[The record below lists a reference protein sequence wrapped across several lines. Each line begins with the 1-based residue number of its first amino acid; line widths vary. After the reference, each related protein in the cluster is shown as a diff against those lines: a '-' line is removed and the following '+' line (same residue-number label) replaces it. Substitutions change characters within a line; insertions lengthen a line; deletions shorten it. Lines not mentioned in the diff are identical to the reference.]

1 MAHPPSGSSSL
12 YFPLLRKKRP
22 FCLTLATLRSPPA
35 TATVFSNK
43 VSPHFGL
50 IWSSF
55 ENSPGKRLFPLEIVS
70 HSHVSPVTAWLT
82 VNGWEPPSLCS
93 QPASGNSPVKASWLV
108 TKASILNAD
117 YERSSVLS
125 TFHRHFVNVCM
136 LGTFSAMEIHAQRDM
151 EQIRH
156 RSEDVGWHSHRMAG
170 GWVGTPPKP

>member
-1 MAHPPSGSSSL
+1 MFL
-12 YFPLLRKKRP
+12 
-22 FCLTLATLRSPPA
+22 
-35 TATVFSNK
+35 NK

-50 IWSSF
+50 ICSLF

-108 TKASILNAD
+108 TKASILKAD
-117 YERSSVLS
+117 CELSSVLS

-156 RSEDVGWHSHRMAG
+156 RSADVRVAQPQDGRALYAAHCCRTTECLQCVRNTINTVKRMSE
-170 GWVGTPPKP
+170 